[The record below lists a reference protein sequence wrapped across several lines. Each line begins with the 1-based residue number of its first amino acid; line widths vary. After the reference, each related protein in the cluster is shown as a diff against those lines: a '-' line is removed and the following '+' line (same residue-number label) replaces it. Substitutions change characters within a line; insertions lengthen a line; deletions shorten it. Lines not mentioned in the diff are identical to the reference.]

1 MPGIKAVIAD
11 HFEILIRDMLDE
23 KLDEIHSRNG
33 LFDKSIILMPVIME
47 SDVVSVIRVN
57 SRESNDRTSEITS
70 DIFGNSISVTEIG
83 LGIDIETIL
92 VLFVDGGLNFFERG
106 TDRILHVI
114 KKSGLKSFAQISEV
128 KMRDFA
134 PEGIIRKTTF
144 GEKTVNVR
152 IPFKGTPESV
162 QDTNKTGNKVLGF
175 VDLEEHTQDNT
186 ADGSKKA
193 VKERTVFKKEVAQ
206 ILVNGKDTM
215 PVSTV
220 NELEGHGSSPV
231 NRIFGTA
238 GRTELGMT
246 AKRDEFE
253 FAAMRASIHGAAIR
267 GIPTIDHLFDVFHD
281 NRPRMKSIF
290 NFFVVIFKNL
300 LECIHKIIMKE
311 SKEKRNPTPQD

>member
-1 MPGIKAVIAD
+1 MPGIKAIIAD

-47 SDVVSVIRVN
+47 SDDVSVIRVN
-57 SRESNDRTSEITS
+57 SRESNGRTSEITS

-83 LGIDIETIL
+83 LGIDIESIL

-114 KKSGLKSFAQISEV
+114 KKSGLKSFAQIREV

-144 GEKTVNVR
+144 GEKTVYVR
-152 IPFKGTPESV
+152 IPFKGTTESM

-175 VDLEEHTQDNT
+175 VDLEEHPQDNT

-215 PVSTV
+215 SVSTV
-220 NELEGHGSSPV
+220 NEFERHGSSPV
-231 NRIFGTA
+231 DGIFGTA
-238 GRTELGMT
+238 GRAELGMT

-253 FAAMRASIHGAAIR
+253 FAAMGASIHGAAKR
-267 GIPTIDHLFDVFHD
+267 GIATIDHLFDVFHD